1 MTMLKDPSQKYR
13 PFTPVA
19 LPDRTWPDK
28 VIDKAPIWLSTDLR
42 DGNQSLIEPMDA
54 EKKMAFFKCLVAVGL
69 KEIEVGFPS
78 ASQTDFDFVRE
89 LIEGGHI
96 PDDVTIQVLT
106 QARDDLIERTFE
118 SLKGAKRAIVHYYN
132 ACAPS
137 FRRIVFGQD
146 KAGVKAIAVAAG
158 QTIVRLAAERPETQW
173 GFEYSPEVFSSTETD
188 FDFVRE
194 LIEGGHIPDDVTI
207 QVLTQARDDLIER
220 TFESLK
226 GAKRAIVHYY
236 NACAPSFRRI
246 VFNQD
251 QAGVKAIA
259 VAAGQTIV
267 RLAAERPETQWGFE
281 YSPEV
286 FSSTETDF
294 AVEVCNAVIA
304 VFAPTPANKLIL
316 NLPATIEC
324 ATPNNY
330 ADQIEWFGRHIDR
343 RDSVLIS
350 VHTHN
355 DRGTG
360 VAASE
365 LAVMAGADRVEGCLF
380 GNGERTGNVC
390 LVTLALNLYTQGVD
404 PELDF
409 SDIDAVRKTVEE
421 CNQLPVHPRH
431 PYVGDLVHT
440 AFSGSHQDAIRKGFA
455 QQKPDALWEVPYLPI
470 DPADIGRDY
479 ESVIRVNSQS
489 GKGGIAFLL
498 EQEYGISLPRR
509 MQIEFSQV
517 VQRETD
523 RLGLEMTAAQIHAL
537 LEQEYLQAKSPYALV
552 SHKLRE
558 EDGTS
563 TVDIKVAVEGR
574 TEHWHGTAKG
584 PLEALVA
591 SLPQA
596 VEIMDYHEHS
606 IGAGANAKA
615 ASYIEVRLEGQRPLH
630 GIGIDENI
638 TTASFR
644 ALLSA
649 LNRAVTQAQ
658 AKAA

>member
-1 MTMLKDPSQKYR
+1 LPGLPPPKDLSMTMLKDPSKKYR
-13 PFTPVA
+13 PFTQVQ
-19 LPDRTWPDK
+19 LPDRTWPDQI
-28 VIDKAPIWLSTDLR
+28 IDKAPIWLSTDLR

-54 EKKMAFFKCLVAVGL
+54 EKKMRFFKCLVAVGL

-132 ACAPS
+132 ACAPA
-137 FRRIVFGQD
+137 FRKIVFNQD
-146 KAGVKAIAVAAG
+146 KAGVKAIAVAAAK
-158 QTIVRLAAERPETQW
+158 TIKRLAEAAPET
-173 GFEYSPEVFSSTETD
+173 
-188 FDFVRE
+188 R
-194 LIEGGHIPDDVTI
+194 
-207 QVLTQARDDLIER
+207 
-220 TFESLK
+220 
-226 GAKRAIVHYY
+226 
-236 NACAPSFRRI
+236 
-246 VFNQD
+246 
-251 QAGVKAIA
+251 
-259 VAAGQTIV
+259 
-267 RLAAERPETQWGFE
+267 WGFE

-294 AVEVCNAVIA
+294 AVEVCNAVID
-304 VFAPTPANKLIL
+304 VFQPTPAQKLIL

-330 ADQIEWFGRHIDR
+330 ADQVEWFGRHVNK

-404 PELDF
+404 PQLNF
-409 SDIDAVRKTVEE
+409 SDIDAVRKVVEE

-455 QQKPDALWEVPYLPI
+455 QQDPEGVWEVPYLPI

-479 ESVIRVNSQS
+479 EAVIRVNSQS
-489 GKGGIAFLL
+489 GKGGITFLL

-523 RLGLEMTAAQIHAL
+523 RLGLEMTAQQIYGL
-537 LEQEYLQAKSPYALV
+537 LQSEYLQADSPYALQG
-552 SHKLRE
+552 HRLQE
-558 EDGTS
+558 ENGIC
-563 TVDIKVAVEGR
+563 TVDVDVSYQGEARRK
-574 TEHWHGTAKG
+574 HGTGKG

-591 SLPQA
+591 ALPQNI
-596 VEIMDYHEHS
+596 EIMDYHEHAIS
-606 IGAGANAKA
+606 AGTNAQA
-615 ASYIEVRLEGQRPLH
+615 VAYIEVRLNGGRPLH
-630 GIGIDENI
+630 GIGIDENL
-638 TTASFR
+638 TTATFR
-644 ALLSA
+644 ALFSA
-649 LNRAVTQAQ
+649 LNRALAQTEVQA
-658 AKAA
+658 A

>member
-28 VIDKAPIWLSTDLR
+28 IIDKAPIWLSTDLR

-158 QTIVRLAAERPETQW
+158 QTIVRLAAERPQ
-173 GFEYSPEVFSSTETD
+173 
-188 FDFVRE
+188 
-194 LIEGGHIPDDVTI
+194 
-207 QVLTQARDDLIER
+207 
-220 TFESLK
+220 
-226 GAKRAIVHYY
+226 
-236 NACAPSFRRI
+236 
-246 VFNQD
+246 
-251 QAGVKAIA
+251 
-259 VAAGQTIV
+259 
-267 RLAAERPETQWGFE
+267 TQWGFE

-304 VFAPTPANKLIL
+304 VFEPTPANKLIL

-479 ESVIRVNSQS
+479 EAVIRVNSQS

-523 RLGLEMTAAQIHAL
+523 RLGLEMTAAQIHGL
-537 LEQEYLQAKSPYALV
+537 LEQEYLQAKSPYALI

-563 TVDIKVAVEGR
+563 TVDIQVAVDGR
-574 TEHWHGTAKG
+574 TEHWHGSGKG

-591 SLPQA
+591 SLPEA

-606 IGAGANAKA
+606 IGAGTNAKA
-615 ASYIEVRLEGQRPLH
+615 ASYIEIRLEGQRPLH

>member
-1 MTMLKDPSQKYR
+1 MTMLKDPSKKYR

-28 VIDKAPIWLSTDLR
+28 IIDKAPIWLSTDLR

-118 SLKGAKRAIVHYYN
+118 SLA
-132 ACAPS
+132 
-137 FRRIVFGQD
+137 
-146 KAGVKAIAVAAG
+146 
-158 QTIVRLAAERPETQW
+158 
-173 GFEYSPEVFSSTETD
+173 
-188 FDFVRE
+188 
-194 LIEGGHIPDDVTI
+194 
-207 QVLTQARDDLIER
+207 
-220 TFESLK
+220 

-251 QAGVKAIA
+251 KAGVKAIA
-259 VAAGQTIV
+259 VAAGRTIV

-294 AVEVCNAVIA
+294 AVEVCNAVIE

-479 ESVIRVNSQS
+479 EAVIRVNSQS
-489 GKGGIAFLL
+489 GKGGITFLL

-523 RLGLEMTAAQIHAL
+523 RLGLEMTAAQIHSL
-537 LEQEYLQAKSPYALV
+537 LEQEYLQAKSPYALL

-563 TVDIKVAVEGR
+563 TVDIQVAVEGR
-574 TEHWHGTAKG
+574 TEHWHGTGKG

-591 SLPQA
+591 SLPET

-606 IGAGANAKA
+606 IGAGTNAKA
-615 ASYIEVRLEGQRPLH
+615 ASYIEIRLEGQRPLH

>member
-1 MTMLKDPSQKYR
+1 MSMLRDPSSKYR
-13 PFTPVA
+13 PFTPIA
-19 LPDRTWPDK
+19 LPDRTWPDQT
-28 VIDKAPIWLSTDLR
+28 IDQAPIWLSTDLR

-54 EKKMAFFKCLVAVGL
+54 EKKMRFFKCLVAVGL

-118 SLKGAKRAIVHYYN
+118 SLKGAKQAIVHYYN
-132 ACAPS
+132 ACAP
-137 FRRIVFGQD
+137 
-146 KAGVKAIAVAAG
+146 A
-158 QTIVRLAAERPETQW
+158 
-173 GFEYSPEVFSSTETD
+173 
-188 FDFVRE
+188 
-194 LIEGGHIPDDVTI
+194 
-207 QVLTQARDDLIER
+207 
-220 TFESLK
+220 
-226 GAKRAIVHYY
+226 
-236 NACAPSFRRI
+236 FRRI

-259 VAAGQTIV
+259 VAAGKTIR
-267 RLAAERPETQWGFE
+267 RLAEAAPETRWGFE

-286 FSSTETDF
+286 FSSTEIEF
-294 AVEVCNAVIA
+294 AVEVCNAVIG
-304 VFAPTPANKLIL
+304 VFEPTPQNKLIL

-404 PELDF
+404 PQLDF
-409 SDIDAVRKTVEE
+409 SDIDAVRKVVED
-421 CNQLPVHPRH
+421 CNELPVHPRH
-431 PYVGDLVHT
+431 PYAGDLVHT

-455 QQKPDALWEVPYLPI
+455 QQDPNGVWEVPYLPI
-470 DPADIGRDY
+470 DPADIGRSY
-479 ESVIRVNSQS
+479 EAVIRVNSQS
-489 GKGGIAFLL
+489 GKGGITYLL
-498 EQEYGISLPRR
+498 EQEYGISMPRR
-509 MQIEFSQV
+509 LQIEFSQV
-517 VQRETD
+517 VQGETD
-523 RLGLEMTAAQIHAL
+523 RLGLEMTAQQIHQL
-537 LEQEYLQAKSPYALV
+537 LDREYLQASSPYALIR
-552 SHKLRE
+552 HRLQE
-558 EDGTS
+558 ENGTS
-563 TVDIKVAVEGR
+563 AVDVEVLNDGN
-574 TEHWHGTAKG
+574 TLHWRGIGKG

-591 SLPQA
+591 GLPVE
-596 VEIMDYHEHS
+596 VEIMDYSEHA
-606 IGAGANAKA
+606 IGSGSNAKA
-615 ASYIEVRLEGQRPLH
+615 AAYIEIRLDNGRPLH
-630 GIGIDENI
+630 GIGIDENL

-644 ALLSA
+644 ALFSA
-649 LNRAVTQAQ
+649 LNRAKRQAEAQ
-658 AKAA
+658 AA

>member
-1 MTMLKDPSQKYR
+1 MTMLKDPSKKYR
-13 PFTPVA
+13 PFTQIQI
-19 LPDRTWPDK
+19 PDRTWPDQ

-54 EKKMAFFKCLVAVGL
+54 EKKMRFFKCLVAVGL

-118 SLKGAKRAIVHYYN
+118 SLKGAKKAIVHYYN

-137 FRRIVFGQD
+137 FRKIVFNQD

-158 QTIVRLAAERPETQW
+158 TTIKRLADAAPETQW
-173 GFEYSPEVFSSTETD
+173 GFEYSPEVFSSTE
-188 FDFVRE
+188 
-194 LIEGGHIPDDVTI
+194 I
-207 QVLTQARDDLIER
+207 
-220 TFESLK
+220 
-226 GAKRAIVHYY
+226 
-236 NACAPSFRRI
+236 
-246 VFNQD
+246 
-251 QAGVKAIA
+251 
-259 VAAGQTIV
+259 
-267 RLAAERPETQWGFE
+267 
-281 YSPEV
+281 
-286 FSSTETDF
+286 DF
-294 AVEVCNAVIA
+294 AVEVCNAVIG
-304 VFAPTPANKLIL
+304 VFQPTPANKLIL

-330 ADQIEWFGRHIDR
+330 ADQIEWFGRHVDR

-409 SDIDAVRKTVEE
+409 SDIDAVRKVVED
-421 CNQLPVHPRH
+421 CNQIPVHPRH
-431 PYVGDLVHT
+431 PYAGDLVHT

-455 QQKPDALWEVPYLPI
+455 QQKEDALWEVPYLPI

-479 ESVIRVNSQS
+479 EAVIRVNSQS
-489 GKGGIAFLL
+489 GKGGITFLL

-523 RLGLEMTAAQIHAL
+523 RLGLEMTAAQIYKL
-537 LEQEYLQAKSPYALV
+537 LETEYLQATQPYALEG
-552 SHKLRE
+552 HRLQE
-558 EDGTS
+558 ENGESSVEVKVQVDGQQQRWNGTGKGALEALAS
-563 TVDIKVAVEGR
+563 SLPVAVE
-574 TEHWHGTAKG
+574 
-584 PLEALVA
+584 V
-591 SLPQA
+591 
-596 VEIMDYHEHS
+596 MDYHEHA
-606 IGAGANAKA
+606 IGGGANAKA
-615 ASYIEVRLEGQRPLH
+615 ACYIEIRLEGQRPLH
-630 GIGIDENI
+630 GIGVDENI

-644 ALLSA
+644 ALFSA
-649 LNRAVTQAQ
+649 LNRAVKQAEL
-658 AKAA
+658 KTEAA